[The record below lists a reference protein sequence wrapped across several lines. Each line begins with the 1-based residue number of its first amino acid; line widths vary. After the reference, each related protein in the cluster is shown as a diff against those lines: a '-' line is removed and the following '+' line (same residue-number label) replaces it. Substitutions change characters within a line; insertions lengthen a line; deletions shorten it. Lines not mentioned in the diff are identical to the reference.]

1 MLLTQYLHIIA
12 FLEKSQY
19 FAHSIEPGK
28 IKNIGVITGTAN
40 TRRDSEQTWNQ
51 NTWQKKSGSDL
62 TFTTTQPN
70 QKVILLAS
78 LQFFQGGYARARW
91 NINGSYSS
99 EVQFR
104 PEIGS
109 TTTASQTIMIVY
121 NVPNAGTYNAS
132 LEIRPTTT
140 GLRVIDGEGSANY
153 AVIPALG

>member
-1 MLLTQYLHIIA
+1 M
-12 FLEKSQY
+12 
-19 FAHSIEPGK
+19 K
-28 IKNIGVITGTAN
+28 IKNIGVITGTAS
-40 TRRDSEQTWNQ
+40 TRRDSEQTWSQ
-51 NTWQKKSGSDL
+51 NTWQKKNGSDL

-78 LQFFQGGYARARW
+78 LQFHQGGYARARW

-109 TTTASQTIMIVY
+109 TSTASQTIMIVY

-132 LEIRPTTT
+132 LEIRPIGT